1 MLSAW
6 WQNCRLVCFASLHQ
20 SNVSKRSEQRTSTFA
35 RLLDEVELFFDNA
48 SQRSRSS
55 KLPWFARGHSVMLDA
70 PEPLT
75 EILVQ
80 VAYIRT
86 SAVMVLLGDALV
98 EVPADCPVYLIAAAP
113 RP

>member
-1 MLSAW
+1 
-6 WQNCRLVCFASLHQ
+6 
-20 SNVSKRSEQRTSTFA
+20 
-35 RLLDEVELFFDNA
+35 
-48 SQRSRSS
+48 
-55 KLPWFARGHSVMLDA
+55 MLDA

-86 SAVMVLLGDALV
+86 SAVIVLLGDALV